1 MNWAREKAASTWS
14 SFGKAPEGNWKV
26 KYLIIILCLYSQ
38 HFQLKVFQTGERLVD
53 RIDFEEHALK
63 AIDPSS
69 SPISVHNT
77 NGQKAHE
84 THEKQKVMVKLQV
97 ILVGKSCTK

>member
-26 KYLIIILCLYSQ
+26 KYLIIIPCLYSQ
-38 HFQLKVFQTGERLVD
+38 HLQLRVFRTGERLVD

-63 AIDPSS
+63 AVDPSS
-69 SPISVHNT
+69 SPISVDT
-77 NGQKAHE
+77 NGHEAQE
-84 THEKQKVMVKLQV
+84 THEKQKVMVSLQV
-97 ILVGKSCTK
+97 ILVGRSYTK